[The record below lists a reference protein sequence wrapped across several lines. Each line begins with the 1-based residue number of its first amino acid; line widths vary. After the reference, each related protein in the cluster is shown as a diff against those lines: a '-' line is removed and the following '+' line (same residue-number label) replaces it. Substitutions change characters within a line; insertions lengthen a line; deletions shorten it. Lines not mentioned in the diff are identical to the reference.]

1 MPEWTVEWK
10 SDLNIY
16 SWSDAN
22 TMKKNCHL
30 GKYLS
35 CHSTLGRYIYR
46 IYCIE
51 PNLNFSVNF
60 IQGILQ
66 ILSVVPSC
74 SFHRCCHH
82 SMIRPNCCV
91 AAMDLAAAPPEVFL
105 HWQTYL
111 MVSSFLFISPLNF
124 FGPILL

>member
-35 CHSTLGRYIYR
+35 CHSILGRYIYR
-46 IYCIE
+46 IYCTE

-60 IQGILQ
+60 IQGMLQ

-74 SFHRCCHH
+74 SFHCCCHH

-91 AAMDLAAAPPEVFL
+91 AAMDLAAAPPEVLL